1 MPGQMRNEFKPS
13 LQIGWIVKI
22 LFKERGAKVT
32 VNASTSVSTLSATSP
47 QHAPAPQP
55 TSTAAADQV
64 VLERHATTVKCVNIF
79 EPLATSL
86 QISKN
91 FWFTLG
97 SPQLSLFIPRQIQQ
111 RIKTLRLCRG

>member
-79 EPLATSL
+79 GPLATSL
-86 QISKN
+86 QISKK
-91 FWFTLG
+91 FW
-97 SPQLSLFIPRQIQQ
+97 LFVNHSDYKKRRKKSESNILHERDG
-111 RIKTLRLCRG
+111 RIF